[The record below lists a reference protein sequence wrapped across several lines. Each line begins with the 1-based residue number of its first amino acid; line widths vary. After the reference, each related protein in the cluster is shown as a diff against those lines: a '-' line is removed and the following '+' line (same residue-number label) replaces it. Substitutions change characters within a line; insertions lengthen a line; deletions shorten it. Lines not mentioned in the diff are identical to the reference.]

1 VAAVSEAMHLSDIK
15 RQYAYSRWAT
25 ARLLAAAENL
35 SSNELHKQHGTSFG
49 SLHGT
54 LDHLYG
60 AERVWLDRWKGSSPT
75 ARPSV
80 GPTASPLDFAAA
92 WEKIWTE
99 QNEFLADLAEQSLDR
114 ELVYRDLRGAA
125 AHATMGD
132 VLFQVANH
140 ATYHRG
146 QIASLLRQSGI
157 NPPATDFLVFARDAA
172 PVSVAPAQ
180 PATIGARARKTHRWL
195 LRGVGSATIV
205 SGGASL
211 IVALAAATKGGMVW
225 GSWHYALPLLAAP
238 IFAATGIG
246 SLFAGALMRRRGVF
260 GAGGPAEPAVEL
272 ETPRRR
278 ISR

>member
-1 VAAVSEAMHLSDIK
+1 MAAVSEAMRLSDIK
-15 RQYAYSRWAT
+15 RQYAYSQWAT
-25 ARLLAAAENL
+25 ARLLSATENL
-35 SSNELHKQHGTSFG
+35 SSNELHKQYGTSFG

-80 GPTASPLDFAAA
+80 GATARPVDFALA
-92 WEKIWTE
+92 WQKIWTE
-99 QNEFLADLAEQSLDR
+99 QSEFLGALSEQSLDE
-114 ELVYRDLRGAA
+114 ELAYRDLRGVAA
-125 AHATMGD
+125 QANMGD

-157 NPPATDFLVFARDAA
+157 NPPATDFLVFAREVAA
-172 PVSVAPAQ
+172 VAVSPAQ
-180 PATIGARARKTHRWL
+180 AQTIGARARETHRWL

-211 IVALAAATKGGMVW
+211 IVALAAATKGGIVW

-238 IFAATGIG
+238 IFGATGIG

-260 GAGGPAEPAVEL
+260 GSHTPEMRAPGEL
-272 ETPRRR
+272 RDP
-278 ISR
+278 

>member
-1 VAAVSEAMHLSDIK
+1 MRVSDVK
-15 RQYAYSRWAT
+15 RQYAYSQWAT
-25 ARLLAAAENL
+25 TRLLAAAENL
-35 SSNELHKQHGTSFG
+35 SCNELHKQHGTSFG

-80 GPTASPLDFAAA
+80 GPTARPSDFAAA

-99 QNEFLADLAEQSLDR
+99 QNEFLGALSDQSLDR
-114 ELVYRDLRGAA
+114 ELAYRDLRGAA
-125 AHATMGD
+125 ARASLGD
-132 VLFQVANH
+132 LLFQVANH

-157 NPPATDFLVFARDAA
+157 NPPATDFLVFARDVA
-172 PVSVAPAQ
+172 PVSVAPVQA
-180 PATIGARARKTHRWL
+180 ATIGARPRETHRWL

-211 IVALAAATKGGMVW
+211 VIALAAATGGGLVW

-260 GAGGPAEPAVEL
+260 GSGGPAEPGGGTV
-272 ETPRRR
+272 TPSTRN
-278 ISR
+278 SA

>member
-1 VAAVSEAMHLSDIK
+1 MNLSEIK

-35 SSNELHKQHGTSFG
+35 STNEIHTQHGTSFG

-60 AERVWLDRWKGSSPT
+60 AERVWLERWKGNSPT
-75 ARPSV
+75 ARASL
-80 GPTASPLDFAAA
+80 GPTANPSDFAAA

-99 QNEFLADLAEQSLDR
+99 QSAFLGSLSEESLDK
-114 ELVYRDLRGAA
+114 ELAYRDLRGT
-125 AHATMGD
+125 ATQANVGD

-172 PVSVAPAQ
+172 PVSVVPAQ
-180 PATIGARARKTHRWL
+180 AATIGVRVRETHRWL

-211 IVALAAATKGGMVW
+211 IIALAAATKGGVVW

-260 GAGGPAEPAVEL
+260 GGRAQ
-272 ETPRRR
+272 
-278 ISR
+278 SD